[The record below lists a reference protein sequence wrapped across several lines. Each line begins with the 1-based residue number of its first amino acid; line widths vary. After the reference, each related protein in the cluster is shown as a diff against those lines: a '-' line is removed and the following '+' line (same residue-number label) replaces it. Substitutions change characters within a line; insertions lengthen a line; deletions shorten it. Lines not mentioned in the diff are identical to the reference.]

1 MKDIEVRLFSIVR
14 RFCKDAKTVI
24 DSEQDMDTKFERMD
38 SLVTYSYRVLDG
50 FSDAS
55 EEDIAARKDDI
66 KVLADTYKTEAEY
79 AKKYGT
85 TS

>member
-24 DSEQDMDTKFERMD
+24 DSEQDMDTKFERID

-66 KVLADTYKTEAEY
+66 KVLAATYKTEAEY
-79 AKKYGT
+79 ALKYGT

>member
-24 DSEQDMDTKFERMD
+24 DSEQDMDTKFERID

-66 KVLADTYKTEAEY
+66 KVLAATYKTEAEY

-85 TS
+85 N

>member
-24 DSEQDMDTKFERMD
+24 DSEQDMDTKFERID

-55 EEDIAARKDDI
+55 EDQIEARKDDI
-66 KVLADTYKTEAEY
+66 KVLAATYKTEAEY